1 MHRSFETEGHV
12 AVVVECEAGAVD
24 IACQAVSVTEV
35 TLEADSPGGID
46 LIEGAV
52 VACSAS
58 ADGHLLSVRI
68 PPQHLR
74 GRQRHGEVQVRI
86 VLPLGTDVDVTTA
99 SAPIQVHGLVGRA
112 TFKTASGSIVGDDAA
127 GSVRAKSASGSIALG
142 SVEGEVSA
150 QSASGDVRIGVAAR
164 RAVLSTISGTI
175 EVAAATAD
183 VEAKTTS
190 GRIDLGALH
199 ADVAASTVS
208 GNIRVASQHRGRV
221 QIRTVSGDVTVGIA
235 EKVSL
240 RVDVDSISG
249 RIRSEIPIGDAL
261 PGEGAVPMVSVVART
276 VSGDVTLERTGV
288 PALHE

>member
-1 MHRSFETEGHV
+1 
-12 AVVVECEAGAVD
+12 VVECEAGAVD

-58 ADGHLLSVRI
+58 TDGHLLSVRI

-86 VLPLGTDVDVTTA
+86 VVPLGTDVDVTTA

-127 GSVRAKSASGSIALG
+127 GSIRAKSASGSIALG
-142 SVEGEVSA
+142 SVEG
-150 QSASGDVRIGVAAR
+150 DVRIGAASR
-164 RAVLSTISGTI
+164 RAVLSTISGAI
-175 EVAAATAD
+175 EVAAAAAD
-183 VEAKTTS
+183 LEAKTTS

-199 ADVAASTVS
+199 ADAGASTVS
-208 GNIRVASQHRGRV
+208 GNIRVASQHGGRL
-221 QIRTVSGDVTVGIA
+221 QIRTVSGDVSVGIA
-235 EKVSL
+235 EKVTL
-240 RVDVDSISG
+240 RVDVDSVSG

-261 PGEGAVPMVSVVART
+261 ARREAVPMVSVVART
-276 VSGDVTLERTGV
+276 VSGDVTLERAAV